1 MELWVKN
8 KNLYIIINKATANG
22 TKILTNASECGIIIK
37 RGDKD
42 GIYDYK
48 RSGSKMEY

>member
-1 MELWVKN
+1 MN
-8 KNLYIIINKATANG
+8 IIEIQTTANG
-22 TKILTNASECGIIIK
+22 TKTLTNASECGIIIM

-48 RSGSKMEY
+48 RSGRKMEYQ